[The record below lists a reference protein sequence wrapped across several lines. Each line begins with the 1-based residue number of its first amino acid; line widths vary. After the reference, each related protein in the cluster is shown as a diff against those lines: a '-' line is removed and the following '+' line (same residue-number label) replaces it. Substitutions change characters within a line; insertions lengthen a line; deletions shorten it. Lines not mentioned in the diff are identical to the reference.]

1 MHSTDPASGLVLE
14 EVAIRLDGRL
24 LLEIDCGIRPG
35 SVLTIMGESGSGKSS
50 LLDYV
55 AGFLNPAFD
64 ATGRVVLDGR
74 NLTSLPAQER
84 HIGLMF
90 QAPLLFPHMSV
101 LQNLMFAIPASVKDR
116 QRRREMAEQALE
128 DVGLGGFGPRDPAT
142 LSGGQQTRVA
152 LMRTLLAEPRALLLD
167 EPFSSLDR
175 SRRADV
181 RSLVFDLA
189 RQKQLPVLL
198 VTHDEEDAEA
208 AGEMIHRLEKRD
220 MLTCVGRGAYSAM
233 SADLA

>member
-208 AGEMIHRLEKRD
+208 AGEMIHRLENG
-220 MLTCVGRGAYSAM
+220 TC
-233 SADLA
+233 